1 MVRLDWFCFS
11 QMVTAQASNANSRP
25 QISPMI
31 LQDLI
36 KHFLACLQDLIKHF
50 KAILLEDGI

>member
-1 MVRLDWFCFS
+1 
-11 QMVTAQASNANSRP
+11 MVTAQASNANSRP